1 MNNRIII
8 FVLSLILSL
17 GSESLIAQSNLSFGS
32 SGVQHEDTLHIG
44 DSIHFDFWLVNQG
57 NSTINDSILMS
68 CETFDIIGNPI
79 SAMSIGDSYNTVGS
93 LNVGDSISVT
103 ITELVTYQ
111 SYVLGD
117 NIIVIWPALIG
128 TGTGD
133 TSTTNVHI
141 VDSVS
146 TGDELEISGNKLI
159 IYPNPIKNYFT
170 ISNKLGLPMSNIAI
184 TDHLGRLIY
193 IDKTVHYE
201 RAYLHFSNL
210 NSGTYFIEAIVD
222 SQRVVRRIILTK

>member
-1 MNNRIII
+1 M
-8 FVLSLILSL
+8 
-17 GSESLIAQSNLSFGS
+17 
-32 SGVQHEDTLHIG
+32 
-44 DSIHFDFWLVNQG
+44 
-57 NSTINDSILMS
+57 
-68 CETFDIIGNPI
+68 
-79 SAMSIGDSYNTVGS
+79 
-93 LNVGDSISVT
+93 
-103 ITELVTYQ
+103 VTYQ

-133 TSTTNVHI
+133 TSTTNIHI

-170 ISNKLGLPMSNIAI
+170 ISNKLGLPMSNI
-184 TDHLGRLIY
+184 TVTNHLGRLIY

-201 RAYLHFSNL
+201 PAYLHFSNL
-210 NSGTYFIEAIVD
+210 NSGTYFIEVIING
-222 SQRVVRRIILTK
+222 QRIVRRIISVSYTHLTLPTICSV